1 VPPEALGLA
10 LAAAVVHAFWN
21 LVVARAPDPEAVAA
35 VAFCVALVVWAPPAI
50 VRWEVDAA
58 AWPYVAGSA
67 AFELVYLVLL
77 VTAYARAEISLV
89 YPVARGV
96 APVLVLLVAAVVL
109 GRETSWRQAVAVCA
123 IGGGVLL
130 VRGLRR
136 SGDTF
141 GFVLALGVAVSIAG
155 YTLLDKEGVA
165 HADPIA
171 YLEVTMIAPAL
182 LLAALVGA
190 RRGLGSLR
198 AAVTPA
204 TLVAAPAT
212 FGSYALA
219 LAALQL
225 APAAAVAAVR
235 ETSVLIV
242 TVLAAL
248 LLKEPVG
255 SDRALGAVLIVGGVV
270 LLGS

>member
-1 VPPEALGLA
+1 VPLEALGLA
-10 LAAAVVHAFWN
+10 LAAAVVHALWN
-21 LVVARAPDPEAVAA
+21 LVVARAPDPEAAGA
-35 VAFCVALVVWAPPAI
+35 VAFCIALVAWAPVAI
-50 VRWEVDAA
+50 VRWDVDAA

-77 VTAYARAEISLV
+77 VSAYARSEISLV
-89 YPVARGV
+89 YPIARGV
-96 APVLVLLVAAVVL
+96 APVLVLLVAAAIL

-136 SGDTF
+136 SGDTL
-141 GFVLALGVAVSIAG
+141 GAALAVGVAVSIAG

-171 YLEVTMIAPAL
+171 YLEVTMVAPTL
-182 LLAALVGA
+182 LLAALVWA
-190 RRGLGSLR
+190 RKGVETLR

-242 TVLAAL
+242 TALAAL
-248 LLKEPVG
+248 MLKETVG
-255 SDRALGAVLIVGGVV
+255 AERAVGAVLIVVGVV
-270 LLGS
+270 LLGL